1 MFFIKTLTDISFIK
15 LILTLDLRLATA
27 AIESPVPVEPLSPN
41 ELKEM
46 LSKAKESEDDDCLM
60 CGS

>member
-27 AIESPVPVEPLSPN
+27 AIESPVPLEPLSPE
-41 ELKEM
+41 ELKQI
-46 LSKAKESEDDDCLM
+46 LSKAKES
-60 CGS
+60 